1 MPRVYDPQLRG
12 FNKSVVQIMG
22 LLMEKKKKNL
32 SLYIC
37 VLLVLEINMYV
48 ACASTIAVVSA
59 SSVAR

>member
-1 MPRVYDPQLRG
+1 MPRVYDPQLRD

-22 LLMEKKKKNL
+22 LLMEKKNL

-37 VLLVLEINMYV
+37 VLFVLEINMYV
-48 ACASTIAVVSA
+48 ACACIIAVVSA

>member
-22 LLMEKKKKNL
+22 LLMEKKNL